1 MPSDSGGGSG
11 SDDAAAAAAEAA
23 AAATTDGEGEP
34 DDGKRT
40 RSEGGNE
47 DGTGEVER
55 RGGGRCAPATVCAG
69 KGGEEVRANDG
80 CAPNSKSEEECTVG
94 ARTRGIEY

>member
-1 MPSDSGGGSG
+1 MTQQRRQRKRQQQQQQMGR
-11 SDDAAAAAAEAA
+11 EAQTMGRGLGA
-23 AAATTDGEGEP
+23 
-34 DDGKRT
+34 R
-40 RSEGGNE
+40 GGNE

-55 RGGGRCAPATVCAG
+55 RGGERCAPATVGAG

-80 CAPNSKSEEECTVG
+80 WAPNSKSEEVCTVG